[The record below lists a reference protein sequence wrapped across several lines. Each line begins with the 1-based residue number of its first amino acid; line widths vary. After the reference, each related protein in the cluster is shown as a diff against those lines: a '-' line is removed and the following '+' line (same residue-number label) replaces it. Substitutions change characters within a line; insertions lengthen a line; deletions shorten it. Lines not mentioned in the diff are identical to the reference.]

1 MEAVVVQRDLRSR
14 RIATLFASAG
24 FLVMVVGVTYF
35 AILVLTAHYGS
46 EERRYTAFRELG
58 MFLSGEGNLAWYQ
71 DARLAAV
78 RRASPGAHHVA
89 GRLPDLRRRPSL
101 WRGDAGDASPVGD
114 QPTLTGPSAGRLT
127 LAPITA
133 ETRKTRNHAELG

>member
-14 RIATLFASAG
+14 RIATFFASAG

-71 DARLAAV
+71 DARVYGAVTLLLAL
-78 RRASPGAHHVA
+78 ASLLFGVHPLARITLPVA
-89 GRLPDLRRRPSL
+89 FLIYVGVHLYGVEMQEMLVQ
-101 WRGDAGDASPVGD
+101 WATSP
-114 QPTLTGPSAGRLT
+114 P
-127 LAPITA
+127 
-133 ETRKTRNHAELG
+133 